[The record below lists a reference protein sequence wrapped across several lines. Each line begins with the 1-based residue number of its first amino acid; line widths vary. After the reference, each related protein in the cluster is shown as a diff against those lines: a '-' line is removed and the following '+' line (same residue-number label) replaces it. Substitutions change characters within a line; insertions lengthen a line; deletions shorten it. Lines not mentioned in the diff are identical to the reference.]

1 MKIRGLRIEPAEIE
15 TALRADSRVDGARVV
30 HVPGSR
36 IGSDR
41 DILAAAVV
49 PTEGTLSAASLAD
62 IRHQLASQ
70 LPRHLVPQRIVQV
83 PGLPVTP
90 NGKADRATTLL
101 MVLDALSKAP
111 DEVETSSTEQA
122 PHTEPAAEPAAPVSP
137 QFQALAEEVAI
148 LLDTDPRSIRE
159 DDDFLEL
166 GGDSILALQLIAKLK
181 DRGWV
186 TAARDIFDAR
196 TLGDLARALTPA
208 DGTSGTDDA
217 EAESV
222 APIEPPSDLGTFA
235 PIRVAAEH
243 LADAPDSVFAQSM
256 LLTMLEPVSGHGSAL
271 VDALVARHPH
281 SAPASPTPASV
292 KPWPRASRTSIPRPP
307 HSQGTR
313 PLRIWRSYVTA

>member
-1 MKIRGLRIEPAEIE
+1 MSRTGDLAVLRPDGQFLCLGRVDDQMKIRGLRIEPAEIE

-122 PHTEPAAEPAAPVSP
+122 SHAEPAAEPAAPVSP

-196 TLGDLARALTPA
+196 TLG
-208 DGTSGTDDA
+208 
-217 EAESV
+217 E
-222 APIEPPSDLGTFA
+222 
-235 PIRVAAEH
+235 
-243 LADAPDSVFAQSM
+243 SVFADLRERMMTRVVHLPLSAVESAGTGD
-256 LLTMLEPVSGHGSAL
+256 LVGRTTNDVSRIEFL
-271 VDALVARHPH
+271 VRVGIPQIMVCTVTIVFTIVAAAVSDP
-281 SAPASPTPASV
+281 
-292 KPWPRASRTSIPRPP
+292 
-307 HSQGTR
+307 
-313 PLRIWRSYVTA
+313 